1 MMPMGPQWAAAD
13 EPELMM
19 DINTT
24 PLIDVLLVLLVM
36 LIITIPIQLHA
47 IDTQMPVT
55 AGAGAKSRLDPIEI
69 GIGADDRLTWQGASL
84 SPDALAVRMA
94 AIAQASDR
102 PDILVRPDRRCSY
115 AAFAHVLAESRRHG
129 LTRLA
134 VVGSEQFRQ
143 GRSVNRL

>member
-1 MMPMGPQWAAAD
+1 MMPMRNGLALSD

-47 IDTQMPVT
+47 IDTRVPVM
-55 AGAGAKSRLDPIEI
+55 AQANPAKTSPVAVPQIEI
-69 GIGADDRLTWQGASL
+69 TIDAADRIIWQGVEVAR
-84 SPDALAVRMA
+84 DTLAARMA
-94 AIAQASDR
+94 ALAQQTVQ
-102 PDILVRPDRRCSY
+102 PDLLVRPDRHCSY
-115 AAFAHVLAESRRHG
+115 AVFAHVLAESRRQG

-134 VVGSEQFRQ
+134 VVGSEQYR
-143 GRSVNRL
+143 